1 MQIALLGSL
10 VTSNQEKLFALL
22 KDLHIE
28 TQTIHHEPMFTCE
41 QSQSIAHLIPAMQCK
56 NLFLKDSK
64 KRLWLIVA
72 LQSTSINLKNVA
84 KQIQAPELRF
94 ADADLLK
101 SYLGVLPG
109 SVTPFGII
117 NDTER
122 KVTLIL
128 DAKLMNEKIVSF
140 HPLEN
145 NATTCI
151 TPTDLQKFVTACG
164 NPNFIVD
171 LSCTND

>member
-1 MQIALLGSL
+1 
-10 VTSNQEKLFALL
+10 VNPNQEKLFALL
-22 KDLHIE
+22 KELNIE

-41 QSQSIAHLIPAMQCK
+41 QSQSIAHLIPAAQCK

-64 KRLWLIVA
+64 KRLWLISA
-72 LQSTSINLKNVA
+72 LQSTAINLKKIA

-94 ADADLLK
+94 ADAELLK
-101 SYLGVLPG
+101 AHLCVLPG

-117 NDTER
+117 NDNAHN
-122 KVTLIL
+122 VTLVL
-128 DAKLMNEKIVSF
+128 DANLMNEKIVSF

-151 TPTDLQKFVTACG
+151 TPSDLQKFIAACG
-164 NPNFIVD
+164 NPSLIVE
-171 LSCTND
+171 LSYDTQ